1 MKNKSMILVALL
13 ALAGTTSYAIA
24 MPEPQVESRGINS
37 VKVQVESAQVQQ
49 PVDNQADDAGNP
61 DQVQATDSDS

>member
-1 MKNKSMILVALL
+1 MLLAALL
-13 ALAGTTSYAIA
+13 VTIVPTLYAAG

-37 VKVQVESAQVQQ
+37 VKAPVESAQVQQ